1 MGAHGGLAT
10 GQADGREAVALDEQ
24 PRDAFDLLE
33 REDVVSGQPLH
44 ALGWHAI
51 RAAQVAAIGDG
62 DAQVAVDA
70 TEAVGERAGHD
81 GQVRGMTSTSSP
93 SPAPSPSAR
102 TASAL
107 ALASAAS

>member
-10 GQADGREAVALDEQ
+10 GQADRGEAVALDEQ

-33 REDVVSGQPLH
+33 AEDVVSRQPLH
-44 ALGWHAI
+44 ALGGHAV
-51 RAAQVAAIGDG
+51 RAAQVAAIRDG
-62 DAQVAVDA
+62 DAQVAMDA

-81 GQVRGMTSTSSP
+81 GHVRGMTSTSSP
-93 SPAPSPSAR
+93 SAAPSPSGK

-107 ALASAAS
+107 ALARAAS